1 MFDIAKEVK
10 RLYQLRHDKVHG
22 LPYKRKPED
31 PKINHVDNIPYE
43 IQAHQEGIAISES
56 LNVKSLDFGRRLSKA
71 KGERHF
77 PGGFAE

>member
-1 MFDIAKEVK
+1 MFNIAKEVK

-22 LPYKRKPED
+22 LPYKCKPKD
-31 PKINHVDNIPYE
+31 PKIDHVDNIPYE
-43 IQAHQEGIAISES
+43 TQAHQEGDAISRG
-56 LNVKSLDFGRRLSKA
+56 LDIKSLDFGRRLSKA